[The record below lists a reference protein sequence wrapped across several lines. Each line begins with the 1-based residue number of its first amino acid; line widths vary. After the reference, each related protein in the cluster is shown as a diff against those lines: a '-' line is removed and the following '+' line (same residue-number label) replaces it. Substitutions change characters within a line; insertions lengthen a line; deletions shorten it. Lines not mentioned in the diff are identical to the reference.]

1 MNAAEQTEPT
11 EYCDYIKER
20 QHRQPLHIAVVS
32 ETYPPE
38 VNGVAMTTGRN
49 VQGLLRDGHTV
60 QLVRPRQ
67 HAKDIA
73 AQTGGFDEWLVPGL
87 AIPRYDM
94 LRMGLPAKQALLRQ
108 WSQKRPDVVHVVT
121 EGPLGWSALA
131 AARQLYLPVSSG
143 FHTNFHSY
151 SRHYGIGWLKG
162 PITAYLREFHNRTD
176 ATLVPTADMAGELAH
191 AGYRNLRV
199 VARGVDTQL
208 FSPARRSAELR
219 RSWGIGDDDLAVIY
233 VGRLA
238 AEKNLRLLISTF
250 FAIREQAPN
259 ARLVL
264 VGDGPERRRIAAA
277 CPDCVFAGMRSGEDL
292 ATHYASG
299 DLFLFPSVTE
309 TWGNVTTEAL
319 ASGLAVVAYDYA
331 AAHVLIEDGQNGLL
345 APRGDHLAFIAATLR
360 VARDPQ
366 LRAGLRFRAREGV
379 ARMDWGSV
387 VGDLVSSLSAVI
399 RSHRRKAHRDLHFAA
414 VPD

>member
-1 MNAAEQTEPT
+1 MNTGETAFETGDQVKRRR
-11 EYCDYIKER
+11 D
-20 QHRQPLHIAVVS
+20 RQPLHIAVVS

-49 VQGLLRDGHTV
+49 VNGLLQEGHTI
-60 QLVRPRQ
+60 QLIRPRQ
-67 HAKDIA
+67 HKNDIA
-73 AQTGGFDEWLVPGL
+73 GQSAGFEEWLAPGL
-87 AIPRYDM
+87 SIPRYDM
-94 LRMGLPAKQALLRQ
+94 LRMGLPAKGPLFRQ
-108 WSQKRPDVVHVVT
+108 WSQRRPDIVHVVT

-162 PITAYLREFHNRTD
+162 PITAYLRGFHNRTD

-191 AGYRNLRV
+191 AGYNNLRV

-219 RSWGIGDDDLAVIY
+219 RSWGLGAEDLAVIH

-238 AEKNLRLLISTF
+238 AEKNLPLLLSTY
-250 FAIREQAPN
+250 FAIREQIPN

-264 VGDGPERRRIAAA
+264 VGDGPERKRVAAA
-277 CPDCVFAGMRSGEDL
+277 CPDCIFVGMRSGEDL

-309 TWGNVTTEAL
+309 TWGNVTAEAL

-331 AAHVLIEDGQNGLL
+331 AARVLITDGQNGLL
-345 APRGDHLAFIAATLR
+345 APRGNPVAFIDTALR
-360 VARDPQ
+360 VAQDPK
-366 LRAGLRFRAREGV
+366 LRAALR
-379 ARMDWGSV
+379 
-387 VGDLVSSLSAVI
+387 
-399 RSHRRKAHRDLHFAA
+399 
-414 VPD
+414 

>member
-67 HAKDIA
+67 HANDIA
-73 AQTGGFDEWLVPGL
+73 AQTNGFDEWLVPGL

-131 AARQLYLPVSSG
+131 AARHLYLPVSSG

-151 SRHYGIGWLKG
+151 SRHYGIGWLRG

-219 RSWGIGDDDLAVIY
+219 RSWGLGDDDLAVIH

-345 APRGDHLAFIAATLR
+345 APRGDHLAFIAAALR

-366 LRAGLRFRAREGV
+366 LRASLRFRAREGV

-399 RSHRRKAHRDLHFAA
+399 RSHRRKAHHDLHFAA

>member
-1 MNAAEQTEPT
+1 MNNVIPPLAEHNL
-11 EYCDYIKER
+11 DLR
-20 QHRQPLHIAVVS
+20 RRDRQPLHVAVVS

-38 VNGVAMTTGRN
+38 INGVAMTTGRN
-49 VQGLLRDGHTV
+49 VHGLLREGHSV
-60 QLVRPRQ
+60 ELIRPRQ
-67 HAKDIA
+67 HPNDIA
-73 AQTGGFDEWLVPGL
+73 ATAAGFDEWLVPGL

-94 LRMGLPAKQALLRQ
+94 LRMGLPAKQSLLRR
-108 WSQKRPDVVHVVT
+108 WSQRRPDIVHVVT

-131 AARQLYLPVSSG
+131 AARSLYLPVSSG

-176 ATLVPTADMAGELAH
+176 ATMVPTADMAGELAH

-199 VARGVDTQL
+199 VGRGVDTQL
-208 FSPARRSAELR
+208 FSPTRRSAELR
-219 RSWGIGDDDLAVIY
+219 RSWGLGADDLAIIG

-238 AEKNLRLLISTF
+238 AEKNLRLTIATYL
-250 FAIREQAPN
+250 AIREQVPN

-264 VGDGPERRRIAAA
+264 VGDGPERKRIAAA
-277 CPDCVFAGMRSGEDL
+277 CPECIFAGMRTGEDL

-299 DLFLFPSVTE
+299 DLFLFPSLTE

-319 ASGLAVVAYDYA
+319 ASGLAVVAFDYA
-331 AAHVLIEDGQNGLL
+331 AARVLIEDGRNGLVV
-345 APRGDHLAFIAATLR
+345 AHGDPVAFIEAAKR
-360 VARDPQ
+360 IAGDPQ
-366 LRAGLRFRAREGV
+366 LRAALRLHAREGV
-379 ARMDWGSV
+379 ARMGWGSV
-387 VGDLVSSLSAVI
+387 VGDLVASLSAVI
-399 RSHRRKAHRDLHFAA
+399 RSHRLRAHHDLHFAA

>member
-1 MNAAEQTEPT
+1 
-11 EYCDYIKER
+11 
-20 QHRQPLHIAVVS
+20 
-32 ETYPPE
+32 
-38 VNGVAMTTGRN
+38 
-49 VQGLLRDGHTV
+49 
-60 QLVRPRQ
+60 
-67 HAKDIA
+67 
-73 AQTGGFDEWLVPGL
+73 
-87 AIPRYDM
+87 M
-94 LRMGLPAKQALLRQ
+94 LRMGLPAKQGLLRQ

-131 AARQLYLPVSSG
+131 AARNLYLPVSSG

-219 RSWGIGDDDLAVIY
+219 RSWGLNDDDLAVIH

-238 AEKNLRLLISTF
+238 AEKNLPLLLKAY
-250 FAIREQAPN
+250 FAIREHRPS
-259 ARLVL
+259 ARLIL
-264 VGDGPERRRIAAA
+264 VGDGPERKRIAAA

-292 ATHYASG
+292 ASHYASG

-331 AAHVLIEDGQNGLL
+331 AARMLIEHGHNGLL
-345 APRGDHLAFIAATLR
+345 VARGDLVGFIDAAVR
-360 VARDPQ
+360 VAVDPQ
-366 LRAGLRFRAREGV
+366 LRAAMRRQAREGV

-399 RSHRRKAHRDLHFAA
+399 RSHRQKAHHDLYFKA